1 MKNDQTLPFYISVP
15 IRKGKVPVRTHVN
28 RVEITAAAAAAAA
41 AEATTTTV
49 SPIII
54 TQEKMQYCN

>member
-28 RVEITAAAAAAAA
+28 RVEITAAAA
-41 AEATTTTV
+41 EATTTTV

>member
-28 RVEITAAAAAAAA
+28 RVEITAAAAAA
-41 AEATTTTV
+41 EATTTTV

>member
-28 RVEITAAAAAAAA
+28 RVEITAAAAA
-41 AEATTTTV
+41 EATTTTV